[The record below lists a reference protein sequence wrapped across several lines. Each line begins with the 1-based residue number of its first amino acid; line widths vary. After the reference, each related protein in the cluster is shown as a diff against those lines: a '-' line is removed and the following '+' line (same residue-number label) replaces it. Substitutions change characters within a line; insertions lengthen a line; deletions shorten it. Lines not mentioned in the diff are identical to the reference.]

1 MLTDELPLAL
11 VEWARL
17 VEDLVRHG
25 ELADVVELRCSGELV
40 ELVAPQSEHRACLH
54 RERRNAFR
62 VNLESRLAFGEPVQE
77 GVQCPVCLATSR
89 VLLGVESL
97 VREAERIARVCRLVG
112 KHDRPERARDVEALA
127 VLGECG
133 ARAIDER
140 LGFSLR
146 DRCDEAELVST
157 EAVDRTVLARYS
169 SQLCTEAREQRIS
182 RRVAEAVVVAL
193 EPVEVEDHEES
204 RDRMF
209 VVQPAFQVGDE
220 LAPIGQACQRIRD
233 RLVPRKPEETT
244 VLSERADE
252 AEDDE
257 ENRRCRE
264 HECEQVDPVEVV
276 GHEDAGGD
284 DRAGRRYREQ
294 GAALDLEPARVALT
308 HPRRRRDED
317 HRGWPE
323 NVEHGSLH
331 VGSGCVLEEVDGVG
345 DRGREYAEP
354 EDEPETSGSP
364 AGEREDAEDGGEKEN
379 VTQRVREYGGVEV
392 ETPIMY
398 DFEHPALAS
407 YLNRF
412 PARQYV
418 VKSEDKEL
426 FLRFSACF
434 GQFLMAKD
442 LQISYR
448 QLPFRIYELTRYS
461 FRREKSGE
469 VSGLRRLRAF
479 TMPDCHAICR
489 NLDQAKEEA
498 LKRFNL
504 SLSVLEG
511 VGLSKDDFEYALRFT
526 KQFYN
531 ENKEF
536 LESLVQKF
544 GRPALAEMWD
554 ERFFYFVF
562 KWEFNFVDNL
572 DKASALSTD
581 QIDVENAERYGITY
595 IDEDDTR
602 RYPIILHN
610 SPSGA
615 IERCIY
621 ALLEK
626 AHRVQTKGGTPTLP
640 LWLSPAQVRLLPLNP
655 TFEEHAEKLA
665 DELEKAGI
673 RVDVDDRDE
682 TVSKRIRT
690 AETEWIPYIAV
701 IGEKE
706 VSSGVLQIRDR
717 ESGGMRNLTSQEL
730 LEEIKRKTEGKPYLP
745 LPLPRSIKKRPQFP
759 G

>member
-1 MLTDELPLAL
+1 MKILQLHSDFLEYEPTRKEIQSAEETEKKLVRLEDIVVIFTCVEKGDTDTTAHRAVEEVTKSLKNLGSNRIIIYPYAHLSTNLAPPRDALKIMKEMESDARKTGLEVYRAPFGWTKAFNIKVKGHPLA
-11 VEWARL
+11 E
-17 VEDLVRHG
+17 
-25 ELADVVELRCSGELV
+25 
-40 ELVAPQSEHRACLH
+40 QSKVITETEEAVGKAA
-54 RERRNAFR
+54 EA
-62 VNLESRLAFGEPVQE
+62 GKQE
-77 GVQCPVCLATSR
+77 GRKEDEEKGVTSQALKAEEKLVSHWFIFQPDGQLTPVEKYRFTSR
-89 VLLGVESL
+89 DTGLQKFKNYEISKVRASPQVPPHVTLMKRLNIADYEPGSDSGNMRYYPKGRLIKSLL
-97 VREAERIARVCRLVG
+97 
-112 KHDRPERARDVEALA
+112 
-127 VLGECG
+127 
-133 ARAIDER
+133 
-140 LGFSLR
+140 
-146 DRCDEAELVST
+146 
-157 EAVDRTVLARYS
+157 
-169 SQLCTEAREQRIS
+169 EQ
-182 RRVAEAVVVAL
+182 
-193 EPVEVEDHEES
+193 
-204 RDRMF
+204 
-209 VVQPAFQVGDE
+209 
-220 LAPIGQACQRIRD
+220 
-233 RLVPRKPEETT
+233 
-244 VLSERADE
+244 
-252 AEDDE
+252 
-257 ENRRCRE
+257 
-264 HECEQVDPVEVV
+264 
-276 GHEDAGGD
+276 
-284 DRAGRRYREQ
+284 Y
-294 GAALDLEPARVALT
+294 
-308 HPRRRRDED
+308 
-317 HRGWPE
+317 
-323 NVEHGSLH
+323 
-331 VGSGCVLEEVDGVG
+331 
-345 DRGREYAEP
+345 
-354 EDEPETSGSP
+354 
-364 AGEREDAEDGGEKEN
+364 

-442 LQISYR
+442 LQISYK

-498 LKRFNL
+498 VKRFKL
-504 SLSVLEG
+504 SISVLEG
-511 VGLSKDDFEYALRFT
+511 IGLSADDFEFALRFT
-526 KQFYN
+526 KQFYE
-531 ENKEF
+531 ENKAF
-536 LESLVQKF
+536 LESLVKLF
-544 GRPALAEMWD
+544 GRPALVELWD

-595 IDEDDTR
+595 TDEDDTK

-626 AHRVQTKGGTPTLP
+626 AYKVQIKGKTPTLP

-655 TFEEHAEKLA
+655 SFEEFVEKIA
-665 DELEKAGI
+665 DELEKESI
-673 RVDVDDRDE
+673 RVDIDDRDE
-682 TVSKRIRT
+682 TVSKRIRS
-690 AETEWIPYIAV
+690 AETEWVPYIAV
-701 IGEKE
+701 VGEKE
-706 VSSGVLQIRDR
+706 ASSGVLQIRDR
-717 ESGGMRNLTSQEL
+717 ESGGMRNLTLQEL
-730 LEEIKRKTEGKPYLP
+730 REEIKRKTGGKPYLP

>member
-1 MLTDELPLAL
+1 MKILQLHSDFLEYQPTRKEIQSAEETEKKPVRLEDIVVLLTCVEKGDTDNTARRAVEEVTKSLKNLGSNRIIIYPYAHLSTNLAPPREALNIMKEMESDARTAGLEVYRAPFGWTKAFNIKVKGHPLAEQSKVITETEEVTTGKAAESGKAEERKKEGEEKGVTSQALKAEEKL
-11 VEWARL
+11 VSHWFIFQPDGQL
-17 VEDLVRHG
+17 TPVEKYR
-25 ELADVVELRCSGELV
+25 
-40 ELVAPQSEHRACLH
+40 
-54 RERRNAFR
+54 F
-62 VNLESRLAFGEPVQE
+62 
-77 GVQCPVCLATSR
+77 TSR
-89 VLLGVESL
+89 DTGLQKFKNYEISKVRASPQVPPHVTLMKRLNIADYEPGSDSGNMRYYPKGRLIKSLL
-97 VREAERIARVCRLVG
+97 
-112 KHDRPERARDVEALA
+112 
-127 VLGECG
+127 
-133 ARAIDER
+133 
-140 LGFSLR
+140 
-146 DRCDEAELVST
+146 
-157 EAVDRTVLARYS
+157 
-169 SQLCTEAREQRIS
+169 EQ
-182 RRVAEAVVVAL
+182 
-193 EPVEVEDHEES
+193 
-204 RDRMF
+204 
-209 VVQPAFQVGDE
+209 
-220 LAPIGQACQRIRD
+220 
-233 RLVPRKPEETT
+233 
-244 VLSERADE
+244 
-252 AEDDE
+252 
-257 ENRRCRE
+257 
-264 HECEQVDPVEVV
+264 
-276 GHEDAGGD
+276 
-284 DRAGRRYREQ
+284 Y
-294 GAALDLEPARVALT
+294 
-308 HPRRRRDED
+308 
-317 HRGWPE
+317 
-323 NVEHGSLH
+323 
-331 VGSGCVLEEVDGVG
+331 
-345 DRGREYAEP
+345 
-354 EDEPETSGSP
+354 
-364 AGEREDAEDGGEKEN
+364 

-418 VKSEDKEL
+418 VKSEDKDL

-504 SLSVLEG
+504 SISVLEG
-511 VGLSKDDFEYALRFT
+511 IGLSKDDFEYALRFT

-536 LESLVQKF
+536 LESLVKQF

-595 IDEDDTR
+595 TDEDDTK

-655 TFEEHAEKLA
+655 TFEAHVEKLA

-682 TVSKRIRT
+682 TISKRIRT

-730 LEEIKRKTEGKPYLP
+730 REEIKRKTEGKPYLP

>member
-1 MLTDELPLAL
+1 MKILQLHSDFLEYQPTRKEIQSAEETEKKSVRLEDIVVLLTCVEKGDTENTARRAVEEVTKSLKNLGSNRIIIYPYAHLSTNLAPPREALNIMKEMESNARTAGLEVYRAPFGWTKAFNIKVKGHPLAEQSK
-11 VEWARL
+11 VITET
-17 VEDLVRHG
+17 EDLTGKAAETGKAEEGKKKEGG
-25 ELADVVELRCSGELV
+25 EEKGVTSQALKAEEKLVSNWFIFQPDGQLTPVEKYR
-40 ELVAPQSEHRACLH
+40 
-54 RERRNAFR
+54 F
-62 VNLESRLAFGEPVQE
+62 
-77 GVQCPVCLATSR
+77 TSR
-89 VLLGVESL
+89 DTGLQKFKNYEISKVRASPQIPPHVTLMKRLNIADYEPGSDSGNMRYYPKGRLIKSLL
-97 VREAERIARVCRLVG
+97 
-112 KHDRPERARDVEALA
+112 
-127 VLGECG
+127 
-133 ARAIDER
+133 
-140 LGFSLR
+140 
-146 DRCDEAELVST
+146 
-157 EAVDRTVLARYS
+157 
-169 SQLCTEAREQRIS
+169 EQ
-182 RRVAEAVVVAL
+182 
-193 EPVEVEDHEES
+193 
-204 RDRMF
+204 
-209 VVQPAFQVGDE
+209 
-220 LAPIGQACQRIRD
+220 
-233 RLVPRKPEETT
+233 
-244 VLSERADE
+244 
-252 AEDDE
+252 
-257 ENRRCRE
+257 
-264 HECEQVDPVEVV
+264 
-276 GHEDAGGD
+276 
-284 DRAGRRYREQ
+284 Y
-294 GAALDLEPARVALT
+294 
-308 HPRRRRDED
+308 
-317 HRGWPE
+317 
-323 NVEHGSLH
+323 
-331 VGSGCVLEEVDGVG
+331 
-345 DRGREYAEP
+345 
-354 EDEPETSGSP
+354 
-364 AGEREDAEDGGEKEN
+364 

-398 DFEHPALAS
+398 DLEHPALAS

-504 SLSVLEG
+504 SISVLEG
-511 VGLSKDDFEYALRFT
+511 IGLSKDDFEYALRFT
-526 KQFYN
+526 KQFYS

-536 LESLVQKF
+536 LESLVQQF
-544 GRPALAEMWD
+544 GRPALVEMWD

-655 TFEEHAEKLA
+655 TFEEHVEKLA

-706 VSSGVLQIRDR
+706 ASSGVLQIRDR

-730 LEEIKRKTEGKPYLP
+730 REEIKRKTEGKPYLP

>member
-1 MLTDELPLAL
+1 MKILQLHSDFLEYQPTRKEIQSAEETEKKSVRLDDIVVLLTCVEKGDTENTARRAVEEVTKSLKNLGSNRIIIYPYAHLSTNLAPPREALNIMKKMESNARTAGLEVYRAPFGWTKALNIKVKGHPLAEQSK
-11 VEWARL
+11 VITET
-17 VEDLVRHG
+17 EDVTG
-25 ELADVVELRCSGELV
+25 KAAETGKAE
-40 ELVAPQSEHRACLH
+40 
-54 RERRNAFR
+54 
-62 VNLESRLAFGEPVQE
+62 E
-77 GVQCPVCLATSR
+77 GKKKEEGAEKGVTSQA
-89 VLLGVESL
+89 LK
-97 VREAERIARVCRLVG
+97 AEE
-112 KHDRPERARDVEALA
+112 K
-127 VLGECG
+127 
-133 ARAIDER
+133 
-140 LGFSLR
+140 
-146 DRCDEAELVST
+146 LVSHWFIFQP
-157 EAVDRTVLARYS
+157 DG
-169 SQLCTEAREQRIS
+169 QLI
-182 RRVAEAVVVAL
+182 
-193 EPVEVEDHEES
+193 PVEKYRFTSSDTGLQKFKNYEISKVRASPQIPPHVTL
-204 RDRMF
+204 MK
-209 VVQPAFQVGDE
+209 
-220 LAPIGQACQRIRD
+220 
-233 RLVPRKPEETT
+233 RLNI
-244 VLSERADE
+244 ADYE
-252 AEDDE
+252 PGSDSG
-257 ENRRCRE
+257 NMRYYPKGRLIKSLL
-264 HECEQVDPVEVV
+264 EQ
-276 GHEDAGGD
+276 
-284 DRAGRRYREQ
+284 Y
-294 GAALDLEPARVALT
+294 
-308 HPRRRRDED
+308 
-317 HRGWPE
+317 
-323 NVEHGSLH
+323 
-331 VGSGCVLEEVDGVG
+331 
-345 DRGREYAEP
+345 
-354 EDEPETSGSP
+354 
-364 AGEREDAEDGGEKEN
+364 

-511 VGLSKDDFEYALRFT
+511 VGLSKGDFEYALRFT

-536 LESLVQKF
+536 LESLVQQF

>member
-1 MLTDELPLAL
+1 MKILQLHSDFLEYQPTRKEIQSAEETEKKSVRLEDIVVLLTCVEKGDTGNTARRAVEEVTKSLKNLGSNRIIIYPYAHLSTNLAPPREALNIMKKMESDARTAGLEVYRAPFGWTKAFNIKVKGHPLAEQSK
-11 VEWARL
+11 VITET
-17 VEDLVRHG
+17 EDVTGKAAETGKAEEGKKKEEG
-25 ELADVVELRCSGELV
+25 EEK
-40 ELVAPQSEHRACLH
+40 
-54 RERRNAFR
+54 
-62 VNLESRLAFGEPVQE
+62 
-77 GVQCPVCLATSR
+77 GVTSQA
-89 VLLGVESL
+89 LK
-97 VREAERIARVCRLVG
+97 AEE
-112 KHDRPERARDVEALA
+112 K
-127 VLGECG
+127 
-133 ARAIDER
+133 
-140 LGFSLR
+140 
-146 DRCDEAELVST
+146 LVSHWFIFQP
-157 EAVDRTVLARYS
+157 DG
-169 SQLCTEAREQRIS
+169 QLI
-182 RRVAEAVVVAL
+182 
-193 EPVEVEDHEES
+193 PVEKYRFTSSDTGLQKFKNYEISKVRASPQIPPHVTL
-204 RDRMF
+204 MK
-209 VVQPAFQVGDE
+209 
-220 LAPIGQACQRIRD
+220 
-233 RLVPRKPEETT
+233 RLNI
-244 VLSERADE
+244 ADYE
-252 AEDDE
+252 PGSDSG
-257 ENRRCRE
+257 NMRYYPKGRLIKSLL
-264 HECEQVDPVEVV
+264 EQ
-276 GHEDAGGD
+276 
-284 DRAGRRYREQ
+284 Y
-294 GAALDLEPARVALT
+294 
-308 HPRRRRDED
+308 
-317 HRGWPE
+317 
-323 NVEHGSLH
+323 
-331 VGSGCVLEEVDGVG
+331 
-345 DRGREYAEP
+345 
-354 EDEPETSGSP
+354 
-364 AGEREDAEDGGEKEN
+364 

-434 GQFLMAKD
+434 GQFLIAKD

-536 LESLVQKF
+536 LESLVQQF

-640 LWLSPAQVRLLPLNP
+640 LWLSPAHVRLLPLNP